1 MDLKKIPQYLH
12 RAVTDRKIRFLYLS
26 SLGLFNGLS
35 DEKYLKLRYKAEM
48 GKELNLENPQTFNE
62 KLQWL
67 KLYNRKPE
75 YTMMVDK
82 YKVRQYIAD
91 TIGDQYL
98 IPLLGVWDDP
108 DDIDFES
115 LPNQFVLKCNH
126 NSGTGMCICKD
137 KSKLNIKEV
146 KKGLKK
152 GLAENYYLLGR
163 EWPYKDVPRKIIAEK
178 YMEDSETSELRDY
191 KFFCFGG
198 VAKCYKVNFDK
209 FVQVHGNYFTPDGK
223 MLKLGDEDSP
233 PDFNKA
239 IAAPSNLKKM
249 RELSEILSKS
259 HPFLRTDFY
268 DVDGKVY
275 FGELTFYHDA
285 GFCNFLYEGN
295 DELLGSWLKLP
306 ESAGGGYCLIYKDLL
321 CLLSFSKEKG
331 RGLRDY
337 KFYCFDGCVEFVMV
351 NSDRNTEKTTKADYF
366 DRDFNWLDFTWGYQ
380 HADVHPSKPSRYD
393 EMIVIAEKLSR
404 GISHVRVDLYEC
416 NGRIYFGELTFYDG
430 SGFEAFDPIEW
441 DYRIGRML
449 KLSKE

>member
-1 MDLKKIPQYLH
+1 MEFKKIPQYLH
-12 RAVTDRKIRFLYLS
+12 RAVTDRKSRFLYLS

-35 DEKYLKLRYKAEM
+35 DEKYLKLRYKAEF

-67 KLYNRKPE
+67 KLHNRKPE

-91 TIGDQYL
+91 TIGEQYL

-108 DDIDFES
+108 DEIDFES
-115 LPNQFVLKCNH
+115 LPDQFVLKCNH

-137 KSKLNIKEV
+137 KSKLDIKEV
-146 KKGLKK
+146 RKGLKR

-163 EWPYKDVPRKIIAEK
+163 EWPYKDVPRKVIAEK

-198 VAKCYKVNFDK
+198 IAKCYKVNFDK

-223 MLKLGDEDSP
+223 TMKVGDEDSP

-239 IAAPSNLKKM
+239 IAAPPSLRKM
-249 RELSEILSKS
+249 RELSEVLSKS

-306 ESAGGGYCLIYKDLL
+306 ESAGGGT
-321 CLLSFSKEKG
+321 
-331 RGLRDY
+331 
-337 KFYCFDGCVEFVMV
+337 V
-351 NSDRNTEKTTKADYF
+351 
-366 DRDFNWLDFTWGYQ
+366 
-380 HADVHPSKPSRYD
+380 
-393 EMIVIAEKLSR
+393 
-404 GISHVRVDLYEC
+404 
-416 NGRIYFGELTFYDG
+416 
-430 SGFEAFDPIEW
+430 
-441 DYRIGRML
+441 
-449 KLSKE
+449 

>member
-1 MDLKKIPQYLH
+1 MEFKKIPQYLH
-12 RAVTDRKIRFLYLS
+12 RAVTDRKSRFLYLS

-35 DEKYLKLRYKAEM
+35 DEKYLKLRYKAEL

-67 KLYNRKPE
+67 KLHNRKPE

-91 TIGDQYL
+91 TIGEQYL

-108 DDIDFES
+108 DEIDFES
-115 LPNQFVLKCNH
+115 LPDQFVLKCNH

-137 KSKLNIKEV
+137 KSKLDIKEV
-146 KKGLKK
+146 RKGLKR

-163 EWPYKDVPRKIIAEK
+163 EWPYKDVPRKVIAEK

-198 VAKCYKVNFDK
+198 IAKCYKVNFDK

-223 MLKLGDEDSP
+223 TMKVGDEDSP

-239 IAAPSNLKKM
+239 IAAPPSLRKM
-249 RELSEILSKS
+249 RELSEVLSKS

-268 DVDGKVY
+268 DVDGKVF

-306 ESAGGGYCLIYKDLL
+306 ESTGGCCLIYRDLL
-321 CLLSFSKEKG
+321 CFLSTEAGKAG
-331 RGLRDY
+331 GLTDY
-337 KFYCFDGCVEFVMV
+337 KFFCFNGEPKFLYVATGSADEGEEKETFLDLNWNPTSFKREDYPEHAIKPRKPRTFGMMVEF
-351 NSDRNTEKTTKADYF
+351 
-366 DRDFNWLDFTWGYQ
+366 
-380 HADVHPSKPSRYD
+380 SR
-393 EMIVIAEKLSR
+393 ILSR
-404 GISHVRVDLYEC
+404 DIPFVRVDFYEI
-416 NGRIYFGELTFYDG
+416 GGSLYFGELTFTPG
-430 SGFEAFDPIEW
+430 SGFVHFSEGAD
-441 DYRIGRML
+441 
-449 KLSKE
+449 KELGALISL

>member
-1 MDLKKIPQYLH
+1 MEFKKIPQYLH
-12 RAVTDRKIRFLYLS
+12 RAVTDRKSRFLYLS

-35 DEKYLKLRYKAEM
+35 DEKYLKLRYKAEL

-67 KLYNRKPE
+67 KLHNRKPE

-91 TIGDQYL
+91 TIGEQYL

-108 DDIDFES
+108 DEIDFES
-115 LPNQFVLKCNH
+115 LPDQFVLKCNH

-137 KSKLNIKEV
+137 KSKLDIKEV
-146 KKGLKK
+146 RKGLKR

-163 EWPYKDVPRKIIAEK
+163 EWPYKDVPRKVIAEK

-198 VAKCYKVNFDK
+198 IAKCYKVNFDK

-223 MLKLGDEDSP
+223 TMKVGDEDSP

-239 IAAPSNLKKM
+239 IAVPPSLRKM
-249 RELSEILSKS
+249 RELSEVLSKS

-306 ESAGGGYCLIYKDLL
+306 ESAGGV
-321 CLLSFSKEKG
+321 LS
-331 RGLRDY
+331 D
-337 KFYCFDGCVEFVMV
+337 
-351 NSDRNTEKTTKADYF
+351 
-366 DRDFNWLDFTWGYQ
+366 
-380 HADVHPSKPSRYD
+380 
-393 EMIVIAEKLSR
+393 I
-404 GISHVRVDLYEC
+404 
-416 NGRIYFGELTFYDG
+416 
-430 SGFEAFDPIEW
+430 
-441 DYRIGRML
+441 
-449 KLSKE
+449 